1 MADLQSITLKNV
13 ELRWAHLSQPSTKGE
28 YASGKYEVMV
38 VMDKANAKLV
48 KELKNSNQD
57 LKELEDG
64 MYGITLKSSKKP
76 RVMNKRKEVMTDDE
90 VASIGNGT
98 KAIIKANQYV
108 GYKSKVFLG
117 LQAVMITDLKEYVGE
132 DPFADIEALD
142 DDDAPVS
149 EDDDDLL

>member
-13 ELRWAHLSQPSTKGE
+13 ELRWAHLAQPATKGE

-38 VMDKANAKLV
+38 VMDKSNAKLV
-48 KELKNSNQD
+48 KDLKNSSQD

-64 MYGITLKSSKKP
+64 MYGITLKSARKP
-76 RVMNKRKEVMTDDE
+76 RVLNKAKKVMSDDE

-98 KAIIKANQYV
+98 KAIVKANQYV
-108 GYKSKVFLG
+108 GYKSKMFLG

-142 DDDAPVS
+142 DDDAAMT
-149 EDDDDLL
+149 DDDDLL

>member
-28 YASGKYEVMV
+28 YASNKYEVMV
-38 VMDKANAKLV
+38 VMDKDNAKLV
-48 KELKNSNQD
+48 KELKNASQD
-57 LKELEDG
+57 LKEFEDG

-76 RVMNKRKEVMTDDE
+76 RVVNKAKKVMSDDE

-98 KAIIKANQYV
+98 KAIVKVNQYI
-108 GYKSKVFLG
+108 GFKSKVFLG
-117 LQAVMITDLKEYVGE
+117 LQAVMITDLKEYAGE

-142 DDDAPVS
+142 DDDATMT
-149 EDDDDLL
+149 DDDDLL

>member
-1 MADLQSITLKNV
+1 MTDLQSITLKNV
-13 ELRWAHLSQPSTKGE
+13 ELRWAHLAQPATKGE

-48 KELKNSNQD
+48 KDLKNSSQD

-64 MYGITLKSSKKP
+64 MYGITLKSARKP
-76 RVMNKRKEVMTDDE
+76 RVLNKAKKVMSDDE

-98 KAIIKANQYV
+98 KAIVKANQYV
-108 GYKSKVFLG
+108 GYKSKMFLG

-142 DDDAPVS
+142 DDDAAMT
-149 EDDDDLL
+149 DDDDLL

>member
-13 ELRWAHLSQPSTKGE
+13 ELRWAHLAQPATKGE

-48 KELKNSNQD
+48 KDLKNSSQD

-64 MYGITLKSSKKP
+64 MYGITLKSARKP
-76 RVMNKRKEVMTDDE
+76 RVLNKAKKVMSDDE

-98 KAIIKANQYV
+98 KAIVKANQYV
-108 GYKSKVFLG
+108 GYKSKMFLG

-142 DDDAPVS
+142 DDDAAMT
-149 EDDDDLL
+149 DDDDLL